1 VPVCRNSGTCRNC
14 LANRCVKNWL
24 KIPNR
29 LGKIFEKT
37 LGSSVFTSLKTSVF
51 GLPRAVKTTWSQVE
65 VTPQCDGHTEVIM
78 TSKIRFTRLAELTRG
93 NIQMQSIAQT
103 QCVWY
108 RGVTGDEGGDS
119 DCDSDGHVVPL
130 TGCDHSSSAESLSAD
145 EPTAPSDAYRYQRR
159 RSRAVLYQLSGTY
172 RNKRSTA
179 SKLQLRKVCTR
190 DSLILTR

>member
-1 VPVCRNSGTCRNC
+1 MPVCRNSGTCRNC
-14 LANRCVKNWL
+14 LAGVIPFEFLAASLHLWKLASLDYRAQWKPHDRRL
-24 KIPNR
+24 KLHRNVTDIQR
-29 LGKIFEKT
+29 
-37 LGSSVFTSLKTSVF
+37 SLWPRRYV
-51 GLPRAVKTTWSQVE
+51 LP
-65 VTPQCDGHTEVIM
+65 
-78 TSKIRFTRLAELTRG
+78 RLAELTRG

-119 DCDSDGHVVPL
+119 DCDSDGHVMPL